1 MNFTKKKVF
10 LTILL
15 LLLALPLISNKFFRT
30 NYDDLDPNTK
40 ELLEEY
46 EKFYGKNVELWKNYK
61 LDEKTIAM
69 INKNFLGDFYLINP
83 SEDIKSLCAKEIK
96 MPQNFKIRV
105 YRISKNYPKR
115 FNFILG
121 NFNTKGKNYS
131 ILGQENIF
139 YLKTSEESLAE
150 KYSSERF
157 LPLLAHEAFHYY
169 VQEDWDDLTFRGLS
183 YSEDELTLLD
193 REYRLLDKI
202 KDEVEKE
209 NSDKILLDSYLK
221 DYLEIMEDRKKFT
234 DSEKLKAEL
243 VEETIEGTAQYVE
256 IKAAQVI
263 DYDLGILY
271 FDNTKDVNFSDIL
284 PTLKKGQID
293 QSLIG
298 SHLVYASGALLC
310 FAMDKMN
317 FPNWQDL
324 LMERN
329 KKESYTLYDLI
340 SDYYKN

>member
-1 MNFTKKKVF
+1 MNYTKKKIF
-10 LTILL
+10 LTILVL
-15 LLLALPLISNKFFRT
+15 LLVLPIISNKFFKT
-30 NYDDLDPNTK
+30 NYDDLNSDTK

-46 EKFYGKNVELWKNYK
+46 EKFYDKKVELWKNYK

-69 INKNFLGDFYLINP
+69 IDKNFLGDLYLINP
-83 SEDIKSLCAKEIK
+83 NEEIKSLSAKEIK
-96 MPQNFKIRV
+96 MPQNFKIKV
-105 YRISKNYPKR
+105 YRVSKNYPKR
-115 FNFILG
+115 FNFIMG
-121 NFNTKGKNYS
+121 NFNTKDKVYS
-131 ILGQENIF
+131 ILGQNNIF
-139 YLKTSEESLAE
+139 YLKTNEDSLAK
-150 KYSSERF
+150 KYSSKRF

-183 YSEDELTLLD
+183 YSDDELILLD
-193 REYRLLDKI
+193 KEYKLLDKI

-221 DYLEIMEDRKKFT
+221 DYLKIMEERIKFT
-234 DSEKLKAEL
+234 DSEKLKSEL

-256 IKAAQVI
+256 IKAAKSI

-271 FDNTKDVNFSDIL
+271 FYNTKDVNFSDIL
-284 PTLKKGQID
+284 PALKKGQID

-310 FAMDKMN
+310 FAMDKMD
-317 FPNWQDL
+317 FPNWQEFL
-324 LMERN
+324 TEKN
-329 KKESYTLYDLI
+329 QKESYTLYDLI

>member
-1 MNFTKKKVF
+1 MNFTKKKIF
-10 LTILL
+10 LTILVL
-15 LLLALPLISNKFFRT
+15 LLFLPLISNKFIKT
-30 NYDDLDPNTK
+30 NYEDLISDTR

-46 EKFYGKNVELWKNYK
+46 EEFCDKNVELWKNYK

-69 INKNFLGDFYLINP
+69 IERSFLGDFYLINP
-83 SEDIKSLCAKEIK
+83 NEEIKSLYAKEIK
-96 MPQNFKIRV
+96 MPQNFKIKV

-115 FNFILG
+115 LNFLMG
-121 NFNTKGKNYS
+121 NFNTKDKNYS
-131 ILGQENIF
+131 ILGQKNIF
-139 YLKTSEESLAE
+139 YLKTNEDSLAE
-150 KYSSERF
+150 KYSSKRF
-157 LPLLAHEAFHYY
+157 TPLLSHEAFHYF

-183 YSEDELTLLD
+183 YSDDELTLLD
-193 REYRLLDKI
+193 KEYKLLDQI

-221 DYLEIMEDRKKFT
+221 DYLKIMDERIKFT

-256 IKAAQVI
+256 IKAAKAI
-263 DYDLGILY
+263 NYDLGILY
-271 FDNTKDVNFSDIL
+271 FDNTKDVNFSDII

-310 FAMDKMN
+310 FAMDKTD
-317 FPNWQDL
+317 FPNWQEVL
-324 LMERN
+324 TEKN
-329 KKESYTLYDLI
+329 KKESYTLYNLI
-340 SDYYKN
+340 YDYYKN

>member
-1 MNFTKKKVF
+1 MT
-10 LTILL
+10 
-15 LLLALPLISNKFFRT
+15 LLALFLVLPLISNKFFKT
-30 NYDDLDPNTK
+30 NYEDLNSDTK

-46 EKFYGKNVELWKNYK
+46 DEFFDKKVELWKNYK

-69 INKNFLGDFYLINP
+69 IDKNFLGDFYLINP
-83 SEDIKSLCAKEIK
+83 NEEIKSLSAKEIK
-96 MPQNFKIRV
+96 MPKNFKIKV

-115 FNFILG
+115 LNFIMG
-121 NFNTKGKNYS
+121 NFNTKDRNYS
-131 ILGQENIF
+131 ILGQKNIF
-139 YLKTSEESLAE
+139 YLKTNEDSLAE
-150 KYSSERF
+150 KYSSKRF
-157 LPLLAHEAFHYY
+157 TPLLAHEAFHYY

-183 YSEDELTLLD
+183 YSDDELTLLD
-193 REYRLLDKI
+193 KEYQLLDQI

-221 DYLEIMEDRKKFT
+221 NYLKIMDERIKFT
-234 DSEKLKAEL
+234 DNEKLKAEL

-256 IKAAQVI
+256 IKAARAI
-263 DYDLGILY
+263 NYDLGILY
-271 FDNTKDVNFSDIL
+271 FDNTKDVCFSDIL

-310 FAMDKMN
+310 FAMDKID
-317 FPNWQDL
+317 FPNWQNL
-324 LMERN
+324 LTEKN